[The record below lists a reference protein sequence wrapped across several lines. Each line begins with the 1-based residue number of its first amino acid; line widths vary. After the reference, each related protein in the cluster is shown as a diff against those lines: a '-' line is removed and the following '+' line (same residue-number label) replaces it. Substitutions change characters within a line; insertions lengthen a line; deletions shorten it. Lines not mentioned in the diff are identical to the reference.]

1 MARIPMTSGFVIIP
15 EGEYVFRIYDATYDE
30 DFGRI
35 EIKLV
40 NAQGATHTERF
51 SIKDKND
58 EYNEKALNAFSY
70 FAKTA
75 MNDYTMEDIDPEQLI
90 NHYIRAEVVHTKVP
104 SNKDPN
110 KEVTFANLGDKS
122 PADGFDTE
130 PVARAL
136 TLGNGNNAAP
146 KAAPN
151 ISEGCAANALTSI
164 LAPSTRHN
172 LLTTKFKIKKALAP
186 SKSPLKNGE
195 TLNSETPFLMSK

>member
-1 MARIPMTSGFVIIP
+1 MCVTARKLGESSNLICNITLFAILIYELFGPVITKQALIHSGDIQPMSEEV
-15 EGEYVFRIYDATYDE
+15 RN
-30 DFGRI
+30 RRQ
-35 EIKLV
+35 IKLE
-40 NAQGATHTERF
+40 NAQGAPHTERF

-146 KAAPN
+146 KAAPKTQTASAPAKTGLD
-151 ISEGCAANALTSI
+151 IDAL
-164 LAPSTRHN
+164 L
-172 LLTTKFKIKKALAP
+172 
-186 SKSPLKNGE
+186 G
-195 TLNSETPFLMSK
+195 